1 MKTIQEAVR
10 AYLESASGIRA
21 VSDRTR
27 VRGEYPLL
35 AVSVKSGGTVLIAGG
50 RQAEQTYLVTVTAIS
65 DRQREVGT
73 ELLSSLPLH
82 LLRGIP
88 AVFHGETRT
97 LHPLG
102 IETDGEELTFS
113 LVLCVPVPPVSTP
126 DAETGDTMHTLHFA
140 T

>member
-1 MKTIQEAVR
+1 MKTIQEAVA
-10 AYLESASGIRA
+10 AYLESACGVKT

-35 AVSVKSGGTVLIAGG
+35 AVSVKSEGTVLIAGG
-50 RQAEQTYLVTVTAIS
+50 RQAEQTYLVTVTAVG
-65 DRQREVGT
+65 DRARDGT
-73 ELLSSLPLH
+73 TGLLSSLALP

-88 AVFHGETRT
+88 TVLEGEQRT
-97 LHPLG
+97 LHPLN

>member
-10 AYLESASGIRA
+10 AYLQQATGMKT

-35 AVSVKSGGTVLIAGG
+35 AVSVKSEGTVLIAGG
-50 RQAEQTYLVTVTAIS
+50 RQAEQTYLVTVTAVS
-65 DRQREVGT
+65 DRQRDGGT
-73 ELLSSLPLH
+73 ELLSTLPLH

-88 AVFHGETRT
+88 AAFHGEQRI

-113 LVLCVPVPPVSTP
+113 LVLCVPVPPVSAP
-126 DAETGDTMHTLHFA
+126 DSEATDTMNTLHFA